1 MLTFRQL
8 FLFLSKGYY
17 KLKNN
22 REELLKNIID
32 SITIISGNAQLAKEV
47 GHIKWAQDYLD
58 RIIIECNKITS
69 MVNHNKN

>member
-1 MLTFRQL
+1 M
-8 FLFLSKGYY
+8 
-17 KLKNN
+17 
-22 REELLKNIID
+22 KNIID